1 MADLS
6 PPPGWCRIDPDL
18 AVAKVQ
24 VCGAADA
31 PARLS
36 AALGIPPPAANRYS
50 ANSDIALAAIAPGE
64 WLLTGGADGVA
75 WALERAEAVLGEDT
89 LLALDVTDGVVALRL
104 EGAAGTACLAA
115 FTPLDLRPQALP
127 VGAAVRTRFG
137 DVGLFVARTGDAPAY
152 LLLAEQSYAPYI
164 LHLIGQAARCA

>member
-1 MADLS
+1 MADLW
-6 PPPGWCRIDPDL
+6 PLPGWCRIDPDL

-31 PARLS
+31 PERLA
-36 AALGIPPPAANRYS
+36 AALNVPPPAANRYS

-64 WLLTGGADGVA
+64 WLVTGPANGVA
-75 WALERAEAVLGEDT
+75 RALERAEAALDGDT

-115 FTPLDLRPQALP
+115 FTPLDLRPQGLP
-127 VGAAVRTRFG
+127 SGAAVRTRFG
-137 DVGLFVARTGDAPAY
+137 DVGLFVARTGDAPTY

-164 LHLIGQAARCA
+164 LRLIGQAARST